1 MNWHLTSIK
10 ETLDILGS
18 RTEGLSPKEIEEKIL
33 KYGKNELESKAKKP
47 AWLMFLGQFKDV
59 MIIILL
65 LAAVVSG
72 LIGDLKDTLLIAIIV
87 ILNAIIGFL
96 QEYKA
101 EKAMEALKKM
111 ATTIAKVKRGNQIE
125 HLNSADIVPGDIVL
139 LEAGDMV
146 PADMR
151 LWEVHN
157 LKIEEASLTG
167 ESEAVEKNIAELQE
181 EHIPLGDRYNMAYKS
196 TLVTYG
202 RAMGVVVN
210 TGMQTEIGAIAKML
224 QEDESQTP
232 LQKRL
237 ADFGKKLSFVI
248 FAICAIIYVA
258 GYLRGENPTQLIL
271 TAISVAVAAIPE
283 TLPAVITV
291 SLALGASKLVK
302 QNALIRKLPAI
313 ETLGSV
319 TYIGSDKTGTLTQ
332 NKMTVQDSWLD
343 DSFQLKND
351 FGYTQEHWLHLS
363 MLLNQDTQNKENG
376 ELAGD
381 ATEIAVVRYA
391 QKYIEQNSLH
401 NFGRY
406 AEIPFSSER
415 KMMTTI
421 HHFGDKLLVITKGA
435 LEIISEKAIGN
446 KEEATKKAQEMAEK
460 GMRTLAYATKIIEK
474 NTLQNFPIDELPEQ
488 NIESELHLLG
498 IVAMID
504 PPRPE
509 AQQAVAECISA
520 GIIPIMIT
528 GDHPITAK
536 TIAQQIGILY
546 QPQHKVITGKEMAAI
561 SEDDFENKIKDIR
574 VFARVSPEQKLQ
586 IVKIL
591 QRQGQFVAMT
601 GDGVNDAPA
610 LKRADI
616 GVAMGISGTDVSKES
631 SAMILLD
638 DNFATIVKAVKEG
651 RRIFDNIRK
660 FIKYTMTGNAG
671 KIWAIFLA
679 PLVGLQMPLLPIHI
693 LWLNLVTDGLP
704 GLALAG
710 EPAEKSVMQRPPRH
724 PKESIFAHGLGWHI
738 LWVGLLIGGM
748 IVAIQAWAEST
759 GAKWQTMV
767 FTALCFAQI
776 GQILAVRSEN
786 HFLYKQGFLGN
797 LPLLGTVF
805 LNFLLQMALIY
816 VPFLQEIFVTEALNL
831 QELLLTMAVA
841 VVVFHAIETEKFVKK
856 ILKK

>member
-1 MNWHLTSIK
+1 MNWHLENSSSVLQK
-10 ETLDILGS
+10 LESQDN
-18 RTEGLSPKEIEEKIL
+18 GLSSQEAQKRIL
-33 KYGKNELESKAKKP
+33 EHGKNELQSSSRKP
-47 AWLMFLGQFKDV
+47 AWLMFLNQFKDV

-87 ILNAIIGFL
+87 LLNAIIGFL
-96 QEYKA
+96 QEYRA

-111 ATTIAKVKRGNQIE
+111 ATTTAKVKRNDQIE
-125 HLNSADIVPGDIVL
+125 HLNSTEIVPGDVVL

-151 LWEVHN
+151 LLESYN
-157 LKIEEASLTG
+157 LRIEEASLTG
-167 ESEAVEKNIAELQE
+167 ESEAVEKHTQTLNEANT
-181 EHIPLGDRYNMAYKS
+181 PLGDRLNMAYKS

-202 RAMGVVVN
+202 RGKGVVVN
-210 TGMQTEIGAIAKML
+210 TGMKTEIGAIAQML
-224 QEDESQTP
+224 QEAETQTP

-248 FAICAIIYVA
+248 FAICGIIYVA
-258 GYLRGENPTQLIL
+258 GLIRGDEPTQLLL

-291 SLALGASKLVK
+291 SLALGASKLVR

-332 NKMTVQDSWLD
+332 NKMSVQETWVNPKSIEA
-343 DSFQLKND
+343 SKENIF
-351 FGYTQEHWLHLS
+351 WLHLA
-363 MLLNQDTQNKENG
+363 MLLNEDVKTSETG
-376 ELAGD
+376 ELTGD
-381 ATEIAVVRYA
+381 STEIATYSYALNQLA
-391 QKYIEQNSLH
+391 QKPADFPRL
-401 NFGRY
+401 

-415 KMMTTI
+415 KMMTTL
-421 HHFGDKLLVITKGA
+421 HSYQNKVLVVSKGA
-435 LEIISEKAIGN
+435 LEMILEKCQEQPIEVAQKASEI
-446 KEEATKKAQEMAEK
+446 AEK
-460 GMRTLAYATKIIEK
+460 GMRVLAYAIKLLDKTPENVEIEAEK
-474 NTLQNFPIDELPEQ
+474 D
-488 NIESELHLLG
+488 LHFVG
-498 IVAMID
+498 IVGMID

-520 GIIPIMIT
+520 GIIPVMIT
-528 GDHPITAK
+528 GDHPLTAQA
-536 TIAQQIGILY
+536 IAKQIGIL
-546 QPQHKVITGKEMAAI
+546 QNEKHKVITGKEMSLI
-561 SEDDFENKIKDIR
+561 PFEDLEHRLKDVR

-591 QRQGQFVAMT
+591 QNQEQFVAMT

-610 LKRADI
+610 LKKADI
-616 GVAMGISGTDVSKES
+616 GVAMGITGTDVSKE
-631 SAMILLD
+631 AADMILLD

-671 KIWAIFLA
+671 KIWVIFLA
-679 PLVGLQMPLLPIHI
+679 PIIGLPIPLLPIHI

-724 PKESIFAHGLGWHI
+724 PQEGIFAHGLGWHI
-738 LWVGLLIGGM
+738 LWVGLVIGGL
-748 IVAIQAWAEST
+748 VLGLQAWAT
-759 GAKWQTMV
+759 AHNNNHWQTIV
-767 FTALCFAQI
+767 FTSLCFAQI
-776 GQILAVRSEN
+776 GQILAVRSER
-786 HFLYKQGFLGN
+786 HFLYSTGFLSN
-797 LPLLGTVF
+797 LPLLGTAL
-805 LNFLLQMALIY
+805 LNFLLQLALIY
-816 VPFLQEIFVTEALNL
+816 IPFFQEVFVTQALSFS
-831 QELLLTMAVA
+831 ELALCMAVGLI
-841 VVVFHAIETEKFVKK
+841 VFHVIEGEKLLKK
-856 ILKK
+856 IFRKN

>member
-1 MNWHLTSIK
+1 MNWHLEDK
-10 ETLDILGS
+10 ESVLKALKS
-18 RTEGLSPKEIEEKIL
+18 QKSGLTTDEAQARIQI
-33 KYGKNELESKAKKP
+33 YGKNELESQSRKSP
-47 AWLMFLGQFKDV
+47 WLMFLAQFKDV

-87 ILNAIIGFL
+87 MLNAIIGFL
-96 QEYKA
+96 QEYRA

-111 ATTIAKVKRGNQIE
+111 ATTTAKVKRNEQVE
-125 HLNSADIVPGDIVL
+125 HLNSVNLVPGDVVL

-146 PADMR
+146 PADIR
-151 LWEVHN
+151 LLESHN
-157 LKIEEASLTG
+157 LRIEEASLTG
-167 ESEAVEKNIAELQE
+167 ESEAVEKHSKTLKEANIS
-181 EHIPLGDRYNMAYKS
+181 LGDRLNMAYKS

-202 RAMGVVVN
+202 RGTGVVVN
-210 TGMQTEIGAIAKML
+210 TGMKTQIGAIAQML
-224 QEDESQTP
+224 QEAETQTP

-248 FAICAIIYVA
+248 FAICGIIYVA
-258 GYLRGENPTQLIL
+258 GLIRGEDPTQLLL

-332 NKMTVQDSWLD
+332 NKMTVQETWTNPKNITADCSNE
-343 DSFQLKND
+343 QLL
-351 FGYTQEHWLHLS
+351 YLA
-363 MLLNQDTQNKENG
+363 MLLNQDIKISEKGQTS
-376 ELAGD
+376 GD
-381 ATEIAVVRYA
+381 STEIASYHYA
-391 QKYIEQNSLH
+391 STKVQTKASDYPRL
-401 NFGRY
+401 

-415 KMMTTI
+415 KMMSTL
-421 HHFGDKLLVITKGA
+421 HQYKDKVLVVSKGA
-435 LEIISEKAIGN
+435 LETILEKCQEPPIEVAQKVSEI
-446 KEEATKKAQEMAEK
+446 AEK
-460 GMRTLAYATKIIEK
+460 GMRVLAYAVKILDKLPDSVEK
-474 NTLQNFPIDELPEQ
+474 ETEEN
-488 NIESELHLLG
+488 LHFVG
-498 IVAMID
+498 IVGMID

-509 AQQAVAECISA
+509 AKQAVAECISA
-520 GIIPIMIT
+520 GIIPVMIT
-528 GDHPITAK
+528 GDHPLTAQA
-536 TIAQQIGILY
+536 IAKEIGIL
-546 QPQHKVITGKEMAAI
+546 QHEKHKVITGKEMSLI
-561 SEDDFENKIKDIR
+561 PYDELEHKIKDVR

-591 QRQGQFVAMT
+591 QGQGQFIAMT

-616 GVAMGISGTDVSKES
+616 GVAMGITGTDVSKE
-631 SAMILLD
+631 AADMILLD

-671 KIWAIFLA
+671 KIWVIFLA
-679 PLVGLQMPLLPIHI
+679 PIIGLPIPLLPIHI

-724 PKESIFAHGLGWHI
+724 PQEGIFAQGLGWHI
-738 LWVGLLIGGM
+738 LWAGLVIGGL
-748 IVAIQAWAEST
+748 VLGLQAWATANNNSH
-759 GAKWQTMV
+759 WQTIV
-767 FTALCFAQI
+767 FTSLCFAQI
-776 GQILAVRSEN
+776 GQILAVRSER
-786 HFLYKQGFLGN
+786 HFLFSIDLFSN
-797 LPLLGTVF
+797 LPLLGTAL
-805 LNFLLQMALIY
+805 LNFLLQLALIY
-816 VPFLQEIFVTEALNL
+816 IPFFQGVFVTQALTFF
-831 QELLLTMAVA
+831 ELALCMAVGII
-841 VVVFHAIETEKFVKK
+841 VFHVIELEKL
-856 ILKK
+856 LKKVFKTKNIL